1 MVDKGPAYIGIVLRT
16 GAEKYPWL
24 TYAGYLAKLRRRSL
38 YPITRSW
45 VSVYAVV
52 SCKLITTI

>member
-24 TYAGYLAKLRRRSL
+24 TYAGYLLSKAPPSL
-38 YPITRSW
+38 F
-45 VSVYAVV
+45 VSYHEKGKYAVV
-52 SCKLITTI
+52 GFL